1 MSYFASKSLAM
12 VWILL
17 SVLSATLLGVYDI
30 FKKISL
36 SRNAVLPV
44 LFLSTLINALL
55 FTPVL
60 YVAYFTEVPR
70 YQPMFQFA
78 NLTLSD
84 HLLFALKSVI
94 VGSSWTLAYYAMKY
108 LPITIVSPIRSS
120 GPLWTLLGAVVI
132 FGEKLTF
139 WQWIGLAITLLFYYL
154 FSLSGQKEGISFRKN
169 RWIFFMTLS
178 TLIGSVSSLY
188 DKYLVSH
195 YNRLAMQAWYH
206 VYMVPLMLLLLLLI
220 WYPTRHRYEKFQ
232 WRWSIPLIS
241 LCLTLGDF
249 IYFWALSYSDSLIAI
264 VSTIRR
270 GSVVV
275 SFSIGAMLFKEKNV
289 VQKGLILLGIL
300 AGIVL
305 IILSSK

>member
-1 MSYFASKSLAM
+1 M

-36 SRNAVLPV
+36 TRNAVLPV
-44 LFLSTLINALL
+44 LFFSTLINALL
-55 FTPVL
+55 FMPVL
-60 YVAYFTEVPR
+60 YFAYFSDLFR
-70 YQPMFQFA
+70 HQPLFQF
-78 NLTLSD
+78 NSLSTTD

-120 GPLWTLLGAVVI
+120 GPLWTLLGAVII

-139 WQWIGLAITLLFYYL
+139 WQWIGLAITLIFYYL
-154 FSLSGQKEGISFRKN
+154 FSLSGQKEGISFKKN
-169 RWIFFMTLS
+169 RWIIFMTLS

-188 DKYLVSH
+188 DKYLVAH

-206 VYMVPLMLLLLLLI
+206 VYMVPLMLLLLMLI
-220 WYPTRHRYEKFQ
+220 WYPRHRYEKFQ
-232 WRWSIPLIS
+232 WRWSIPFIS

-270 GSVVV
+270 GSVLV
-275 SFSIGAMLFKEKNV
+275 SFSVGAMLFKENNV
-289 VQKGLILLGIL
+289 LQKALILLGIL
-300 AGIVL
+300 LGIA
-305 IILSSK
+305 IIVLSSK

>member
-1 MSYFASKSLAM
+1 MIWIILSILSA
-12 VWILL
+12 ILL
-17 SVLSATLLGVYDI
+17 GIYDI

-36 SRNAVLPV
+36 TRNAVLPV
-44 LFLSTLINALL
+44 LFFSSLINALL
-55 FTPVL
+55 FIPVL
-60 YVAYFTEVPR
+60 YIAYFTELPIQ
-70 YQPMFQFA
+70 YPLFQFST
-78 NLTLSD
+78 LTFSD
-84 HLLFALKSVI
+84 HLFFALKSVI

-120 GPLWTLLGAVVI
+120 GPLWTLLGAVLI

-139 WQWIGLAITLLFYYL
+139 WQWMGLTITLIFYYL
-154 FSLSGQKEGISFRKN
+154 FSLSGKKEGISFRQN

-178 TLIGSVSSLY
+178 TIIGSISSLY
-188 DKYLVSH
+188 DKFLVAH

-206 VYMVPLMLLLLLLI
+206 VYMVPLMLLLLVLI
-220 WYPTRHRYEKFQ
+220 WYPTRHRFEKFE

-241 LCLTLGDF
+241 LCLTFGDF

-275 SFSIGAMLFKEKNV
+275 SFTIGAMLFKEKNILL
-289 VQKGLILLGIL
+289 KGLILLGIL
-300 AGIVL
+300 AGIA
-305 IILSSK
+305 IIVLSSN

>member
-1 MSYFASKSLAM
+1 M
-12 VWILL
+12 VWVLL

-36 SRNAVLPV
+36 IRNAVLPV
-44 LFLSTLINALL
+44 LFFSTLINALL

-60 YVAYFTEVPR
+60 YIAYFSDISQH
-70 YQPMFQFA
+70 QPLFQFG
-78 NLTLSD
+78 TLSTTD

-120 GPLWTLLGAVVI
+120 GPLWTLLGAVLI

-139 WQWIGLAITLLFYYL
+139 WQWVGLSITLIFYYL
-154 FSLSGQKEGISFRKN
+154 FSQSGQKEGISFRKN
-169 RWIFFMTLS
+169 RWIIFMTLS

-188 DKYLVSH
+188 DKYLVAH

-206 VYMVPLMLLLLLLI
+206 VYMVPLMFLLLMVV

-232 WRWSIPLIS
+232 WRWSIPFIS

-249 IYFWALSYSDSLIAI
+249 IYFWALSYTDSLIAI

-270 GSVVV
+270 GSVIV
-275 SFSIGAMLFKEKNV
+275 SFSVGAMLFQEKNV
-289 VQKGLILLGIL
+289 LQKALILLGIL
-300 AGIVL
+300 LGIA
-305 IILSSK
+305 IIVLSSK

>member
-1 MSYFASKSLAM
+1 M

-36 SRNAVLPV
+36 TRNAVLPV
-44 LFLSTLINALL
+44 LFFSTLINALL
-55 FTPVL
+55 FMPVL
-60 YVAYFTEVPR
+60 YFAYFSDLFR
-70 YQPMFQFA
+70 HQPLFQFDS
-78 NLTLSD
+78 LSTTD

-120 GPLWTLLGAVVI
+120 GPLWTLLGAVII

-139 WQWIGLAITLLFYYL
+139 WQWIGLAITLIFYYL
-154 FSLSGQKEGISFRKN
+154 FSLSGQKEGISFKKN
-169 RWIFFMTLS
+169 RWIIFMTLS

-188 DKYLVSH
+188 DKYLVAH

-206 VYMVPLMLLLLLLI
+206 VYMVPLMLLLLMLI

-232 WRWSIPLIS
+232 WRWSIPFIS

-270 GSVVV
+270 GSVLV
-275 SFSIGAMLFKEKNV
+275 SFSVGAMLFKENNV
-289 VQKGLILLGIL
+289 LQKALILLGIL
-300 AGIVL
+300 LGIA
-305 IILSSK
+305 IIVLSSK

>member
-1 MSYFASKSLAM
+1 M

-17 SVLSATLLGVYDI
+17 SVLSAVLLGIYDI

-36 SRNAVLPV
+36 TRNAVLPV

-60 YVAYFTEVPR
+60 YTAYFTNIPHHH
-70 YQPMFQFA
+70 PIFQF
-78 NLTLSD
+78 NTLTTSD

-120 GPLWTLLGAVVI
+120 GPLWTLLGAVVV
-132 FGEKLTF
+132 FGEQLSF
-139 WQWIGLAITLLFYYL
+139 WQWIGLTVTLVFYYL

-169 RWIFFMTLS
+169 RWVIFMTLS

-188 DKYLVSH
+188 DKFLVAH

-206 VYMVPLMLLLLLLI
+206 VYMVPLMLLLLMFI
-220 WYPTRHRYEKFQ
+220 WYPTRYRYEKFQ

-270 GSVVV
+270 GSVIV
-275 SFSIGAMLFKEKNV
+275 SFSLGAMLFKEKNV
-289 VQKGLILLGIL
+289 LQKGLILLGIL
-300 AGIVL
+300 AGIAIIVL
-305 IILSSK
+305 STD